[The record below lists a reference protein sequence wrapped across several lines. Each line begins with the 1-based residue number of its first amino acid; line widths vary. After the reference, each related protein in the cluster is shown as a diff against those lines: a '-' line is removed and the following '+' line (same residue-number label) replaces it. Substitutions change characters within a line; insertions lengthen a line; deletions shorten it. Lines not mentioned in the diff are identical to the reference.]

1 MPLLSRDERRNLTG
15 PERRELRRERRVE
28 RRIQERQRRRENREH
43 LRPRLRLN
51 WSGVRAF
58 AEEQM
63 RDIAGDA
70 IPGADKM
77 EEVLDDVLDWLDNTV
92 LEFDDV
98 AGDGL
103 VGSFVEVALEGITD
117 AGLALL
123 RAMLRAHLQR
133 WYDELG

>member
-1 MPLLSRDERRNLTG
+1 MPLLSRDERKSLTG

-28 RRIQERQRRRENREH
+28 RRLQERQRRRKNREH
-43 LRPRLRLN
+43 PRPRLRLN

-133 WYDELG
+133 WYDELA